1 MIARIAAAS
10 GVPPSFIMDNWTAQD
25 ITLLERVDGTCGLP
39 DRQIVMLL
47 AAAIS
52 SMGGQSPEE
61 LFKTLFP
68 EGL

>member
-1 MIARIAAAS
+1 
-10 GVPPSFIMDNWTAQD
+10 MDNWTAQD